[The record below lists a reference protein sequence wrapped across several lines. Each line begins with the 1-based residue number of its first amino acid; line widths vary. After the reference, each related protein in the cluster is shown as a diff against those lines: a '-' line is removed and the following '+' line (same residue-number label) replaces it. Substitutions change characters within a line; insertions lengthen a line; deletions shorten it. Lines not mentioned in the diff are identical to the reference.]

1 LFPERT
7 VKAKTIMDVL
17 SKSFS
22 HYVKESG
29 VEKDITLKNLRK
41 IYISWMYRVMGKD
54 TGLLTSHS
62 SEKVLKDHYID
73 SSILSAIEEATL
85 KIRVFSV

>member
-29 VEKDITLKNLRK
+29 VEKDITDQEQSLGRK
-41 IYISWMYRVMGKD
+41 SQN
-54 TGLLTSHS
+54 
-62 SEKVLKDHYID
+62 
-73 SSILSAIEEATL
+73 
-85 KIRVFSV
+85 KIRNLQSKNKR